1 MLTFQ
6 WGSIL
11 VVSSWSLLSACSKIL
26 HQFGHQGMGRHLGE
40 DAGGTVII
48 YGAHEKKKKAIQG
61 PFVQL
66 CMMRNTKILHDGVL
80 C

>member
-26 HQFGHQGMGRHLGE
+26 HQFGHQGTGRHLGE
-40 DAGGTVII
+40 DRGGTVMQRII
-48 YGAHEKKKKAIQG
+48 YGAHEKYRVHLYSFA
-61 PFVQL
+61 
-66 CMMRNTKILHDGVL
+66 
-80 C
+80 